1 MYEINFYR
9 DEKEKQPVKEYITS
23 LKSKTDK
30 NSKMNYRKI
39 LDIIKDLSEYG
50 LNLGMSYIRRINS
63 DIWEMRPMRNRILF
77 YSYKNDEF
85 VLLHYFV
92 KKTNKTPK
100 REIEKAENEMNYYK
114 KWRCEHEKQKNEL

>member
-1 MYEINFYR
+1 
-9 DEKEKQPVKEYITS
+9 
-23 LKSKTDK
+23 
-30 NSKMNYRKI
+30 
-39 LDIIKDLSEYG
+39 
-50 LNLGMSYIRRINS
+50 
-63 DIWEMRPMRNRILF
+63 MRNRILF
-77 YSYKNDEF
+77 FSYKNDEF